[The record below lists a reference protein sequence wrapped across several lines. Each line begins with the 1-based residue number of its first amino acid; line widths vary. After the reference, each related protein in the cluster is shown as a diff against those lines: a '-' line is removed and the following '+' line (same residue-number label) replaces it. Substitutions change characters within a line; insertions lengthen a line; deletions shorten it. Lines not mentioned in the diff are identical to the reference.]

1 MPYTIVTK
9 DNIEIRNIPDSVP
22 RDSPELKARVAQ
34 ERQKLAAQSEF
45 GAPPQ
50 LSQEGQWIQPPA
62 PTEPPPAAPQPSMGE
77 QFMQSVANIP
87 QTLVGAAETAGTL
100 TTGAFVAPA
109 VGLGATLKAITTE
122 LLQGRDIADL
132 QSQERIR
139 RAAERGFQAGTYV
152 PQTRAGQQI
161 AGAVGEALAPVGE
174 AMLPLTPMVG
184 GTPAALPSAR
194 AALPAAA
201 ATVTQEVIP
210 EVVVA
215 AKRLPG
221 VAKVTEAVG
230 GSKQSV
236 GAAMT
241 PEVQQRLIT
250 ARSLDVPVTLTKGA
264 ATREAAQLAFEKEQI
279 RNPEVGLPLLKRAE
293 ENNIQ
298 ILQNLENFID
308 KTGAVTRDRTS
319 AGRSVTNA
327 LLDGYER
334 AKTKVRVA
342 YNKAFNSPGAN
353 EVVDTSRKVIVNEN
367 GINQETTVFDFLNSK
382 PDVPSNQLAKTASKY
397 AVELGIAE
405 IDEAGKLVPKQ
416 GVTVKQMELWRREVG
431 NAVGLEPNDKRL
443 GASIKSMIDDTV
455 GDAGGPEFVAA
466 RRARVEQAQRFENR
480 GVVAR
485 LVQKI
490 ANMDDPKVEA
500 SRVYKSAIS
509 NRSPDEI
516 AFLKKILQSSG
527 KNGRQAWRELQGQMM
542 QEIYE
547 AATGNV
553 SMGSKNEDIVSAAGL
568 HRAVTKLDRNGQLE
582 AVLGKR
588 RAQKVR
594 DLNEVVRYVETVP
607 KGTLINTSGTA
618 SALLQAIGALGAET
632 AAAAAVFNFPAPVVS
647 ALRLM
652 YGQVKKQNLKA
663 KIADALEGTN
673 AAIKP

>member
-1 MPYTIVTK
+1 MADLSKLSDADLEAIAAGDMTK
-9 DNIEIRNIPDSVP
+9 VSDAGLMALSGEQPAP
-22 RDSPELKARVAQ
+22 
-34 ERQKLAAQSEF
+34 EF

-50 LSQEGQWIQPPA
+50 LGPDGQVMMQQQAAPA
-62 PTEPPPAAPQPSMGE
+62 PAAPQPSMGE
-77 QFMQSVANIP
+77 QFVQSVANIP

-100 TTGAFVAPA
+100 ATGATVGPVVA
-109 VGLGATLKAITTE
+109 LGATLKAIVSE
-122 LLQGRDIADL
+122 MLQGRDIAEPNA
-132 QSQERIR
+132 QQRIR
-139 RAAERGFQAGTYV
+139 QAAERGMQAGTYQ
-152 PQTRAGQQI
+152 PQTQAGQQI
-161 AGAVGEALAPVGE
+161 AGAVGQALAPVGE
-174 AMLPLTPMVG
+174 AMLPLTPMMG
-184 GTPAALPSAR
+184 GAPAALPSAR

-201 ATVTQEVIP
+201 AITQEVIP

-230 GSKQSV
+230 GPKQNM
-236 GAAMT
+236 GAAVT
-241 PEVQQRLIT
+241 PEVQQRLIA

-279 RNPEVGLPLLKRAE
+279 RNPEIGLPLLKRAE

-308 KTGAVTRDRTS
+308 QTGAVTRDRTA
-319 AGRSVTNA
+319 AGRSVTTA
-327 LLDGYER
+327 LLEGYDR

-353 EVVDTSRKVIVNEN
+353 EVVNTSRKILVDRDGVK
-367 GINQETTVFDFLNSK
+367 QETTVFDFLNET
-382 PDVPSNQLAKTASKY
+382 PDVPSNQLAKTAGTY
-397 AVELGIAE
+397 AVKLGIAE
-405 IDEAGKLVPKQ
+405 LDDAGKLVPKP
-416 GVTVKQMELWRREVG
+416 GATVKQMELWRREVG
-431 NAVGLEPNDKRL
+431 TAVGLEPNDKRL
-443 GASIKSMIDDTV
+443 GAIIKNMIDDTV
-455 GDAGGPEFVAA
+455 GDAGGPEFAAA
-466 RRARVEQAQRFENR
+466 RKARFEQAQRFENR

-527 KNGRQAWRELQGQMM
+527 KNGRQAWRELQGQMT

-553 SMGSKNEDIVSAAGL
+553 GMGSKDEPIVSAAKL
-568 HRAVTKLDRNGQLE
+568 HAIVTKLDRNGQLE

-588 RAQKVR
+588 RAQKIR
-594 DLNEVVRYVETVP
+594 DLNDVVRYVETVP

-618 SALLQAIGALGAET
+618 SALLQAIGALGGET
-632 AAAAAVFNFPAPVVS
+632 AAAAAVLNFPAPVVTT
-647 ALRLM
+647 LRLL